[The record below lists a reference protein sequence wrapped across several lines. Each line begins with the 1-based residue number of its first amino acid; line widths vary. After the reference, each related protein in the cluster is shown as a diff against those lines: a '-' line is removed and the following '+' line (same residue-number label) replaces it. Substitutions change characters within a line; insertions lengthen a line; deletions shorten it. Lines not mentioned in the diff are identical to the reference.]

1 MILRMS
7 IASSAPLKFSTADV
21 GGGTIL
27 TRDHAAESTPNI
39 VAAWSL
45 LRRLS
50 GEPEMLGNNKK

>member
-1 MILRMS
+1 MS